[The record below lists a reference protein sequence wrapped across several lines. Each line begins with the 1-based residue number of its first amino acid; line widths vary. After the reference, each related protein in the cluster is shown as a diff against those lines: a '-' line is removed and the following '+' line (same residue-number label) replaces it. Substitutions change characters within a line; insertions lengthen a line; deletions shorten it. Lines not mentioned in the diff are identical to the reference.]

1 MSYQPVNWSGHHP
14 LSMKAGHMTS
24 PLLCR
29 HCQTHSPVLL
39 RMHQY
44 LKVGLISACTFTF
57 TSRACF
63 TGLLSDMTTVPSG
76 PVSSLEGS
84 PSLSRITV
92 SWDGIAANA
101 VIIRYE
107 VQYASTDGSSVITN
121 YTGSPPFVIEE
132 RNHGTNYT
140 FSVTPFSLFAR
151 GQSVERTVQTL
162 SEPRRSQL
170 VPQGNLASL
179 LLLLPQLK

>member
-1 MSYQPVNWSGHHP
+1 
-14 LSMKAGHMTS
+14 MTS

-29 HCQTHSPVLL
+29 HCQTHSLVLL

-44 LKVGLISACTFTF
+44 LQVRLIFACTLTF
-57 TSRACF
+57 TSPFCF
-63 TGLLSDMTTVPSG
+63 TGLLSDMCTVPSG

-84 PSLSRITV
+84 PSLSQITV
-92 SWDGIAANA
+92 SWDEIAVNA
-101 VIIRYE
+101 IIISYE
-107 VQYASTDGSSVITN
+107 VQYISTDGFSVITG
-121 YTGSPPFVIEE
+121 YTGSPLFVIEE
-132 RNHGTNYT
+132 RNHGTKYT

-170 VPQGNLASL
+170 VPRGNLASL